1 MLRNVIVSVQMPSL
15 HSKWFLKKGEPRRVA
30 LGGTGN
36 GDVEGSPLEAIF
48 LPAAC
53 LPSATSCLWGQP
65 PPQGCSARQMLRETA
80 GDICITAWINRTQV
94 ACLLAC
100 ADPPPQHERDS
111 EVPAGPLSII
121 NNVSIIHNR
130 SLIKVI
136 LRHLSGLL
144 PWG

>member
-1 MLRNVIVSVQMPSL
+1 MPSL

-65 PPQGCSARQMLRETA
+65 GLQCPANAQG
-80 GDICITAWINRTQV
+80 
-94 ACLLAC
+94 
-100 ADPPPQHERDS
+100 DS
-111 EVPAGPLSII
+111 W
-121 NNVSIIHNR
+121 
-130 SLIKVI
+130 
-136 LRHLSGLL
+136 RHLHYCLDQQDTGGLSAGL
-144 PWG
+144 R